1 MPNVSV
7 IVPVYNVEDYIE
19 RCMKSLINQ
28 TLKDIEII
36 VVNDG
41 STDKSETKIKKYL
54 DKYPDKIKYFVK
66 ENGGLSDARNYGMQY
81 ATGEYIAFLDS
92 DDYVD
97 ITLYEKMYKIAVE
110 QNCDYVE
117 CNFIW
122 KYDDREQKD
131 IGEKFNTKKEM
142 LSKARVVAWN
152 KLIKRN
158 LIEKTEIQFPKGL
171 RYEDVEFFY
180 KLLPYINRFGFVDE
194 CLIYYVQRGNSI
206 VNTQN
211 ERTKEIF
218 VVLDNVLN
226 YYKEKN
232 LYEEYKT
239 ELEYTYTRLLLCSSL
254 LRMVKIKDKV
264 TRKKLLNLTWNN
276 LNTKFPNWKSNSILL
291 SENSAKNKYMRSV
304 NSLTFK
310 IYAFIFRIKK

>member
-19 RCMKSLINQ
+19 RCMESLINQ

>member
-1 MPNVSV
+1 
-7 IVPVYNVEDYIE
+7 
-19 RCMKSLINQ
+19 
-28 TLKDIEII
+28 
-36 VVNDG
+36 
-41 STDKSETKIKKYL
+41 
-54 DKYPDKIKYFVK
+54 
-66 ENGGLSDARNYGMQY
+66 MQY

-131 IGEKFNTKKEM
+131 IGEKYNTKKKM

-152 KLIKRN
+152 KLIKRD
-158 LIEKTEIQFPKGL
+158 LIEKTGIQFPKGL

-254 LRMVKIKDKV
+254 L
-264 TRKKLLNLTWNN
+264 
-276 LNTKFPNWKSNSILL
+276 
-291 SENSAKNKYMRSV
+291 
-304 NSLTFK
+304 
-310 IYAFIFRIKK
+310 

>member
-19 RCMKSLINQ
+19 RCMESLINQ

-122 KYDDREQKD
+122 KYDS
-131 IGEKFNTKKEM
+131 I
-142 LSKARVVAWN
+142 L
-152 KLIKRN
+152 
-158 LIEKTEIQFPKGL
+158 
-171 RYEDVEFFY
+171 
-180 KLLPYINRFGFVDE
+180 YI
-194 CLIYYVQRGNSI
+194 CYASYYVVFNACYDIYDVTKSI
-206 VNTQN
+206 SIC
-211 ERTKEIF
+211 K
-218 VVLDNVLN
+218 
-226 YYKEKN
+226 KN
-232 LYEEYKT
+232 
-239 ELEYTYTRLLLCSSL
+239 
-254 LRMVKIKDKV
+254 
-264 TRKKLLNLTWNN
+264 
-276 LNTKFPNWKSNSILL
+276 
-291 SENSAKNKYMRSV
+291 
-304 NSLTFK
+304 
-310 IYAFIFRIKK
+310 